1 MSAFLPEGYCLLREA
16 VERAAAAF
24 FPQEYDGTRISAQE
38 KEKFDRYSEV
48 HLSLQRIEEFRER
61 AKTNPSRW
69 RSKLLRRDA
78 SVIEAMEKNAIED
91 DEIVSIRQRKEA
103 REAFEVASW
112 KRLRQYLWEGRL
124 TAYYF
129 YTNGQLLKLEATGWG
144 GTWADGMHEL
154 VASGATETGTLIIN
168 EFELEAVL
176 SGNQPEASV
185 RTPQSSETVE
195 RDPERGVNRTEKR
208 DGPPAKSAPVRN
220 VTKGEIEAVY
230 RN

>member
-1 MSAFLPEGYCLLREA
+1 
-16 VERAAAAF
+16 
-24 FPQEYDGTRISAQE
+24 
-38 KEKFDRYSEV
+38 
-48 HLSLQRIEEFRER
+48 
-61 AKTNPSRW
+61 
-69 RSKLLRRDA
+69 
-78 SVIEAMEKNAIED
+78 MEKNAIED

-230 RN
+230 RNWIAQHKGRTPPSRKDDWRYMQGRFPQLRRARMRKLRNELAPSEWSRPGRRKETSGRKLAKKS